1 MKFNNWNIIINGLN
15 SRHEIISNNETFLI
29 LERNQ
34 HAELVLKLD
43 SDIIKVKSIGYSNEL
58 SIDTNTKEIIVNMTD
73 LLDDDEE

>member
-1 MKFNNWNIIINGLN
+1 MNSNEKFV
-15 SRHEIISNNETFLI
+15 I

-34 HAELVLKLD
+34 HAELVLKSD

-58 SIDTNTKEIIVNMTD
+58 SIDTNTKEIIVNITD